1 MSCHKRS
8 ASSGSIMI
16 VNDITIKPDFSKINI
31 MNCAI
36 ISLKNQLKMS
46 KSIDELTLITS
57 KIITLEES
65 IANERLLGYRRLNQK
80 RKDLEML
87 LKNNN
92 SKSTECE
99 LEHITSMLKY
109 KINGYKSILDNR
121 INTLSNEYS
130 KIETIL

>member
-16 VNDITIKPDFSKINI
+16 VNDIPIKPDFSKINI

-65 IANERLLGYRRLNQK
+65 IANERLLGYRKLNQK

-87 LKNNN
+87 LKINN

-99 LEHITSMLKY
+99 LEHITAMLKY

>member
-1 MSCHKRS
+1 
-8 ASSGSIMI
+8 
-16 VNDITIKPDFSKINI
+16 
-31 MNCAI
+31 
-36 ISLKNQLKMS
+36 MS